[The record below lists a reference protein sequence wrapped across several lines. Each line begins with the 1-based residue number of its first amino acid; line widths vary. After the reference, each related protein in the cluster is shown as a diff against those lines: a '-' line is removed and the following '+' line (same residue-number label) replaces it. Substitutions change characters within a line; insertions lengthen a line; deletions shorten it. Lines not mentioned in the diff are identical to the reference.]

1 MTNRQLKTSYFILE
15 GVNSFATS
23 YYFNYL
29 FFYMHDRFGF
39 GNMANLGLSALNG
52 LLYMVAA
59 WYGGQFSQRF
69 GYFVALRV
77 GFWTMAIGLTI
88 GSLMM
93 TATGQI
99 GALLM
104 WTLGMCFTWPT
115 LEALVSEGESRSGL
129 QRMIGIYNTVW
140 ATGSALAFFMGGTLL
155 ERLGMESLFYLPIGL
170 HLFQLL
176 LVAVVSRQPAA
187 NVHASQH
194 AVRMDPAPHLAQPS
208 SHHAKVFL
216 WRAWVA
222 NPFAYVAI
230 NTVFAV
236 MPELANRLNLSLA
249 LAGIICSLWLFAR
262 LGAFVWLWL
271 WPGWHYHYGWMT
283 AAYVALLGSFALILL
298 VPVLWVVVVAQ
309 IFFGLSVGLL
319 YYSSL
324 FYSMDVGETKGEHGG
339 FHEAAIGAGIFL
351 GPAVGAA
358 ALYFMPGYPAS
369 GAWAVSGLLLVGGVL
384 MNWVRPNLKK
394 PPG

>member
-1 MTNRQLKTSYFILE
+1 MTYRKLKTSYFVLE

-29 FFYMHDRFGF
+29 FFYMHNCFGF

-52 LLYMVAA
+52 FLYMFAA

-69 GYFVALRV
+69 GYFCALRT
-77 GFWTMAIGLTI
+77 GFSTMAIALAI
-88 GSLMM
+88 GSFMT

-99 GALLM
+99 GALLL

-129 QRMIGIYNTVW
+129 QQMIGIYNTVW
-140 ATGSALAFFMGGTLL
+140 AAGSALAYFSGGVIL
-155 ERLGMESLFYLPIGL
+155 EWVGMKSLFWIPFGL

-187 NVHASQH
+187 HLHWSRHAP
-194 AVRMDPAPHLAQPS
+194 AVERESDLTQPS
-208 SHHAKVFL
+208 SQNARVFL

-236 MPELANRLNLSLA
+236 VPELANRLNLSLA
-249 LAGIICSLWLFAR
+249 LAGIFCSLWLFAR

-283 AAYVALLGSFALILL
+283 AAYISLLGSFAVILL
-298 VPVLWVVVVAQ
+298 VPVLWVVVLAQ
-309 IFFGLSVGLL
+309 LFFGLSVGLL

-358 ALYFMPGYPAS
+358 TLYFLPGHPAS
-369 GAWAVSGLLLVGGVL
+369 GAWAVSGLLLMGGFL
-384 MNWVRPNLKK
+384 MNWIRPSGPKT
-394 PPG
+394 